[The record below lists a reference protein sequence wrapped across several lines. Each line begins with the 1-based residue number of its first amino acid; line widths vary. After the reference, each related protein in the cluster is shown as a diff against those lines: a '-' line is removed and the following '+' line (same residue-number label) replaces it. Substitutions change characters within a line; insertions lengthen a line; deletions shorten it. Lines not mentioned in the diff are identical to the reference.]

1 VVPGEVPALVG
12 IFLMFAELDTL
23 VLDGRLA
30 GVGNY
35 GPGKNGP
42 IGKMVQE
49 KKVQPISPQ
58 INSSVAY

>member
-1 VVPGEVPALVG
+1 
-12 IFLMFAELDTL
+12 MFAELDTL